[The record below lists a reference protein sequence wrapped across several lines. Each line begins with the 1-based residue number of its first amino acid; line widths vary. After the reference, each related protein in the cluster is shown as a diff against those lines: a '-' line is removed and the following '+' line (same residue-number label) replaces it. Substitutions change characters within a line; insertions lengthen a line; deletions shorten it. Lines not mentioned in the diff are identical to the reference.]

1 MIQDKIFY
9 YAWKNRGK
17 AFCNRNSLRADE
29 ANEYGF
35 NKLWELLTNEKMV
48 KYIVKIDNEL
58 EKLDKRRAK
67 LFEAYEDEIL
77 TKEEFRER
85 KSSINSNPFR
95 QC

>member
-1 MIQDKIFY
+1 
-9 YAWKNRGK
+9 
-17 AFCNRNSLRADE
+17 
-29 ANEYGF
+29 
-35 NKLWELLTNEKMV
+35 MV